1 MRNAILGNYLKA
13 TCHNFVPYKNLSLP
27 CDVLIW
33 GNWERVIILLIYCLI
48 FNNRS
53 TNRCVDIDECAT
65 SDYKGDCDHICKNT
79 LGSYKCAC
87 RDGYKLR
94 ERTKCFDINECEEG
108 AHQCQH
114 NCTNTDGRL
123 LSVML
128 LFCDPLFVTTRNSF
142 RYIVLSDKQRST
154 FNSCYCS

>member
-1 MRNAILGNYLKA
+1 MRICIRRSQTRQLCTIYKYLA
-13 TCHNFVPYKNLSLP
+13 PP
-27 CDVLIW
+27 CGVLIW
-33 GNWERVIILLIYCLI
+33 EIWEREIILLIHCLI
-48 FNNRS
+48 FTNRS
-53 TNRCVDIDECAT
+53 TNRCVDVDECAT

-94 ERTKCFDINECEEG
+94 QRTMCFDINECEES

-128 LFCDPLFVTTRNSF
+128 LFVTLC
-142 RYIVLSDKQRST
+142 LSRRVTHSVKLCCVTSKGLLQYS
-154 FNSCYCS
+154 

>member
-1 MRNAILGNYLKA
+1 MYTNFHQAELRTSKEGLKV
-13 TCHNFVPYKNLSLP
+13 TCNNFVLYINLAPP

-33 GNWERVIILLIYCLI
+33 EICEREIILLIHC
-48 FNNRS
+48 S

-65 SDYKGDCDHICKNT
+65 SDHKGDCDHICKNT

-87 RDGYKLR
+87 RDGYRLR
-94 ERTKCFDINECEEG
+94 ERTMCFDINECEEN

-123 LSVML
+123 LSVTL
-128 LFCDPLFVTTRNSF
+128 LFCDPLFVTSRNAHS
-142 RYIVLSDKQRST
+142 
-154 FNSCYCS
+154 